1 MSRRAFLARALAAMA
16 AMATGQ
22 RVSAQA
28 LEATGRMAAGAP
40 SATARGAALARA
52 LHQIVDHPRIL
63 DDPLALAMVDGGDL
77 GELQASADR
86 GASASRAF
94 IALRSRYAEDRL
106 GAAVDRGVRQYVV
119 LGAGLDT
126 YAYRNPHAA
135 RGLRVLEVD
144 HPATQRWKRARLQ
157 AAGIAV
163 PASTT
168 YVPVDFETQTL
179 AGELQRGGFRTDRPA
194 FFSLLGVAIY
204 LTEDAVTDTLRY
216 VASCAAGSE
225 IVFSFSLPDAHLSEA
240 ALARRERSRARM
252 AAIGEPWLTFF
263 EPALLVSRLQAL
275 GFGGVD
281 ILTADEA
288 NRIYFANRADG
299 LKLGPSA
306 RMAAA
311 RV

>member
-1 MSRRAFLARALAAMA
+1 MSRRAFLARLLAGMAALAAA
-16 AMATGQ
+16 
-22 RVSAQA
+22 RSALAQP
-28 LEATGRMAAGAP
+28 LEGAGRMAEGAP

-52 LHQIVDHPRIL
+52 LHQILDHPRVL
-63 DDPLALAMVDGGDL
+63 DDPLALAMVGGSP
-77 GELQASADR
+77 GELQAGADR
-86 GASASRAF
+86 GARASRAF

-106 GAAVDRGVRQYVV
+106 AAAVARGLRQYVV

-126 YAYRNPHAA
+126 YAYRHPHAA
-135 RGLRVLEVD
+135 SGLRVFEVD
-144 HPATQRWKRARLQ
+144 HPATQRWKRARLD

-163 PASTT
+163 PASTV

-179 AGELQRGGFRTDRPA
+179 AGQLQRSGFRTDRPA
-194 FFSLLGVAIY
+194 FFSMLGVAIY
-204 LTEDAVTDTLRY
+204 LTEGAVTDTLRY

-225 IVFSFSLPDAHLSEA
+225 IVFSFSLPDAHLDEA

-263 EPALLVSRLQAL
+263 EPAMLESRLHAL
-275 GFGGVD
+275 GFGAVD
-281 ILTADEA
+281 ILTAEQA
-288 NRIYFANRADG
+288 NRMYFSNRADG
-299 LKLGPSA
+299 LKLGSSA